1 MNYKIYSNNENKPRA
16 ICLGYFD
23 GIHLGHQEL
32 IKKTVKEA
40 KENNLVPTFLTFDP
54 DPNFVLG
61 FKKKNELIMPL
72 VDRFKIVKE
81 LGIEDIIV
89 LTFDNISMNLE
100 PNEFIDYLLNTL
112 NVKNITVGFDF
123 SFGKRGRGKVKDL
136 LELEPNIKVNVIDE
150 LKIDNKKVSSS
161 YIIEDIKNG
170 NIESLDKTLG
180 TLYYVKGKVIRGL
193 GNGRKLSFPTLN
205 FEFYDEYVIPKKGVY
220 GVNVEIDGKTYLG
233 MANIGVHPSISELEK
248 ELLEVHL
255 FNFNEDVYGKE
266 VKCTFLYFIRDEV
279 KFNSLDELINQ
290 LKKDKEYIIKK
301 SGDLNVR

>member
-1 MNYKIYSNNENKPRA
+1 
-16 ICLGYFD
+16 
-23 GIHLGHQEL
+23 
-32 IKKTVKEA
+32 
-40 KENNLVPTFLTFDP
+40 
-54 DPNFVLG
+54 
-61 FKKKNELIMPL
+61 MPL

-150 LKIDNKKVSSS
+150 LKIDDKKVSSS

-193 GNGRKLSFPTLN
+193 GNGRKLSFPTLK
-205 FEFYDEYVIPKKGVY
+205 FELYDEYVIPKKGVY

-233 MANIGVHPSISELEK
+233 MANIGVHPSIAELDK

-279 KFNSLDELINQ
+279 KFNSLDDLINQ

-301 SGDLNVR
+301 SGDLNV